1 MGVVNEVSCGMR
13 VEEADKRFPA
23 NFYTLAFGGLVIES
37 PIVPINQYQYDVRTL
52 LQGLLTSF
60 R

>member
-1 MGVVNEVSCGMR
+1 MAV
-13 VEEADKRFPA
+13 
-23 NFYTLAFGGLVIES
+23 YGLLGLNK

-52 LQGLLTSF
+52 LQSLVTSF